1 MINIHWSSPWARHCA
16 EDSTFVISFVP
27 HSHTMQWAPYLF
39 PFCRFFWLHLAAWNS
54 LAQRGSYWLLELQK
68 GWVSSHLGR
77 QKCSPASG
85 PATTSTQGP
94 PGFSSGFS
102 RVSPSLR
109 PRKETFQG
117 TWLVQWVSLLALPS
131 PVISLSQLMNSILPV
146 STQTRK
152 KDISYIG
159 PVRLEGRA
167 YIPGVG
173 FRSFLLT
180 GTGLRRK
187 LTLNSRRNWC

>member
-1 MINIHWSSPWARHCA
+1 MFHKLLLNHGGSFLERRVLTRRVLTKAHKYTVVKTERDDQEGERMINIHWSSPWARHCA

-39 PFCRFFWLHLAAWNS
+39 PFCRFFRLHLAAWNS

-68 GWVSSHLGR
+68 GWVSSYLGR

-117 TWLVQWVSLLALPS
+117 TWLV
-131 PVISLSQLMNSILPV
+131 
-146 STQTRK
+146 
-152 KDISYIG
+152 
-159 PVRLEGRA
+159 
-167 YIPGVG
+167 
-173 FRSFLLT
+173 
-180 GTGLRRK
+180 
-187 LTLNSRRNWC
+187 